1 MEYLVDARGLS
12 CPEPLVLTTQ
22 AIKENPS
29 GPIKVLVSTAQAR
42 DNVMRMAENL
52 GWRSELSRQGEDYVL
67 MLYKK

>member
-1 MEYLVDARGLS
+1 MEHLVDARGLS

-42 DNVMRMAENL
+42 DNVLRMAENL
-52 GWRSELSRQGEDYVL
+52 KWSGEVSQQGEDYVL
-67 MLYKK
+67 VLYKK